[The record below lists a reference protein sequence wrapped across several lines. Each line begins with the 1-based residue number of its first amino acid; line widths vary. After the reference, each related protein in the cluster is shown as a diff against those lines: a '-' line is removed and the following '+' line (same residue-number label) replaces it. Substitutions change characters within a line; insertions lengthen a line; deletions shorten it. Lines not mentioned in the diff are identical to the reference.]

1 MLCGRPHWGASI
13 GEEYQM
19 SRSIHWTYK
28 IFKNKSRREIID
40 MCDFDNPDY
49 AVVELRKKNKIKKNV
64 KEKRAEE
71 KIERNLK

>member
-1 MLCGRPHWGASI
+1 MDARIGALL
-13 GEEYQM
+13 EEKKYQM

-49 AVVELRKKNKIKKNV
+49 AVAELSKKIKINQNV
-64 KEKRAEE
+64 KEKGAEE
-71 KIERNLK
+71 KIERNLE